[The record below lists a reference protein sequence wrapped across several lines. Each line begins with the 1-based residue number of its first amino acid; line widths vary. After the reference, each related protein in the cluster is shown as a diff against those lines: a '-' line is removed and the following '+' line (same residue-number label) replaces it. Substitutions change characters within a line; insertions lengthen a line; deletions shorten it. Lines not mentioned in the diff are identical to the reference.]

1 MADRAVML
9 LRMAGV
15 RGSCLCWVEGSVP
28 ARDRDSGIATAVSA
42 VLSRAVEAAGEGAL
56 RRMKNLLARRALAAT
71 TVTAAVASWTR
82 FWTLCRRW

>member
-1 MADRAVML
+1 ML

-56 RRMKNLLARRALAAT
+56 RRKNLLARRALAAT
-71 TVTAAVASWTR
+71 TATAVAASWRTR
-82 FWTLCRRW
+82 FWPLCRRW